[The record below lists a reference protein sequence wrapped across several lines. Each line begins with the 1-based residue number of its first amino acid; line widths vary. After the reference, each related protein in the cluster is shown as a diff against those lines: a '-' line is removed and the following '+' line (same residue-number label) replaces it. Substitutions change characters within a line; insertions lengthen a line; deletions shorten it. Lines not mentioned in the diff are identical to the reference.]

1 MSSDDIKKS
10 VADAAD
16 HARETAATAKGVAS
30 DYASKAGDRVNS
42 MADKATDTASDLY
55 GQARS
60 KLHDMADAMPGSTS
74 EAMTQGRKAYETGSA
89 QVVEQVK
96 KQPLEA
102 VLLAVAV
109 GYLVGWATT
118 R

>member
-1 MSSDDIKKS
+1 MSSDEVKKS
-10 VADAAD
+10 VADAGD
-16 HARETAATAKGVAS
+16 HARETAATAKGTAS
-30 DYASKAGDRVNS
+30 GYASKAGEQVNS
-42 MADKATDTASDLY
+42 MAEQATDSASDLY

-60 KLHDMADAMPGSTS
+60 KLHDMADAMPGSAS

-102 VLLAVAV
+102 LLLAISI